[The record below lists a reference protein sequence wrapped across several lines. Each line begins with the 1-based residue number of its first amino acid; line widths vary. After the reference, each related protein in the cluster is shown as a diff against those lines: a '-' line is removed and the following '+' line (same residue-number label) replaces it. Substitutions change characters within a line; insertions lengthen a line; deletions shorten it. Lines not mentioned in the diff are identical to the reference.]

1 MMTFYDVP
9 SGRQLQAIFHTLLT
23 KPDMPQL
30 KVLTYPYYL
39 ELWLVL
45 YKHLVSF
52 SDCGEA
58 HCNKIK
64 HTL

>member
-1 MMTFYDVP
+1 MTFYDVP
-9 SGRQLQAIFHTLLT
+9 SSRQLQAIFLTLFA
-23 KPDMPQL
+23 KPDIPQQ

-45 YKHLVSF
+45 YKHLVSV
-52 SDCGEA
+52 SGWGKA